1 MRTLRNGCFDTTVAA
16 KSCTDTDAEIRFTS
30 DAKMPMNSTSD
41 PRSSSSSSSFPGGG
55 GGHSS
60 FQSTPSVLGSA
71 VNTTP
76 TPSTIATSSSCE
88 IPASAAA
95 SSSSC
100 GGAAGSTQQAAG
112 PVPARPHPSSDAGLA
127 LLIENEMVNE
137 RSEPRFDNDSDMA
150 DGSGARYVK
159 MLEISKIVRSEWIGF
174 EVTARRQPFVVRRLL
189 ATPID
194 KRQPRAVRDARRRP
208 HLTSYRCEAAIFGAS
223 FSNLCWVCRNNLV
236 VDPHVFQTTLYE
248 TLLPVAQNFRHMTGG
263 DVEHLQRGLGTH
275 RVLRAQYATLFEVN
289 MAPAVQKGDGHG
301 ACVIGATAAILILF
315 RVLALDKRNLAPE
328 DGLDTDGLGM
338 ELERMLEAVCRALAH
353 WPLHDNAH
361 NAALCAE
368 LRALKRAAV
377 AVRLA
382 RLFKDPKETDER
394 AMERRLHFY
403 AQAAWP
409 RYGPALNREEH
420 PKMLDEIAAGSVV
433 WDEWIRTD
441 HADPLPVPDDD
452 GSATVVPLSALRVAN
467 LSEPGSA
474 GDYRDDAS
482 SSVTC
487 TTSPSTVASTNP
499 SSGAEEL
506 SVADADIAAAAAQ
519 DVCDANEALRVAR
532 LAIAAAAA
540 V

>member
-1 MRTLRNGCFDTTVAA
+1 
-16 KSCTDTDAEIRFTS
+16 
-30 DAKMPMNSTSD
+30 
-41 PRSSSSSSSFPGGG
+41 
-55 GGHSS
+55 
-60 FQSTPSVLGSA
+60 
-71 VNTTP
+71 
-76 TPSTIATSSSCE
+76 
-88 IPASAAA
+88 
-95 SSSSC
+95 
-100 GGAAGSTQQAAG
+100 
-112 PVPARPHPSSDAGLA
+112 

-150 DGSGARYVK
+150 NGSSARYVK